1 MAVLTFEESRVSDT
15 VYEFRAFL
23 SSGNPLTESL
33 CYWLPC
39 LLLTVGA
46 VILSSTVLTIIIVSI
61 FICFVWSFFSQ
72 VTEESVLIIKDFG
85 IQLRIKF
92 RSGGEETKFL
102 DKDKITGVIVHE
114 CIVGSSVRYQL
125 AFLMRDESKLSLSF
139 KHLYPGLSDLTRVY
153 KACVK

>member
-1 MAVLTFEESRVSDT
+1 MAVLRFEESRVSDT

-23 SSGNPLTESL
+23 ISGNPLIESL

-39 LLLTVGA
+39 LFLVAGA
-46 VILSSTVLTIIIVSI
+46 ILLSSTILSIIIGFI
-61 FICFVWSFFSQ
+61 FICAIWSFYSQ

-85 IQLRIKF
+85 IQLRIKY

-102 DKDKITGVIVHE
+102 DKDKITGLIVHE
-114 CIVGSSVRYQL
+114 CIVGSSVRYEL
-125 AFLMRDESKLSLSF
+125 AFLMRGESKLSLSF
-139 KHLYPGLSDLTRVY
+139 KHLYPGLNDLTRVY